1 MEISDAKK
9 VLEQTQ
15 GKMNK
20 AVEFLENE
28 LATYRVGKANPA
40 VFSGVHIDYY
50 GTSTPL
56 SQVSSISVPDARTM
70 IIQPWDKSPVSYT
83 HLTLPTIYSV

>member
-28 LATYRVGKANPA
+28 LAAKWRRLRKKV
-40 VFSGVHIDYY
+40 
-50 GTSTPL
+50 L
-56 SQVSSISVPDARTM
+56 S
-70 IIQPWDKSPVSYT
+70 
-83 HLTLPTIYSV
+83 

>member
-1 MEISDAKK
+1 MEISDAK

-56 SQVSSISVPDARTM
+56 SQVSSISVRTPDHDHPAM
-70 IIQPWDKSPVSYT
+70 G
-83 HLTLPTIYSV
+83 